1 MPLSTNPDP
10 PAAIDDLTLQ
20 LASWAARTHQADLP
34 PDVTHQVRRSLV
46 DYLGAAIV
54 GARAEPT
61 VIVRE
66 YAASHD
72 TSSASTVI
80 ATDVRLSPPNA
91 ALVNGTAA
99 HALELDDG
107 YTPGGGHP
115 GCTVVSAALA
125 MAEAIDANA
134 DQLIRSIALG
144 YEVACRLGGATHPSQ
159 WRRGFH
165 NTPLFGAFGAATA
178 VGALLDL
185 DTTGFGNAYGLAGSH
200 AGGLL
205 SYHDQG
211 SDVKRYHAGKAAR
224 DGVVSAE
231 LAARGLTAPT
241 NVIEGAHGYMNAFA
255 GGEFDRDHLVA
266 DLGSTWRMTRTYN
279 KPHACCRHVHAAVDA
294 ALAIR
299 RRENLDPAD
308 IDAIRVETFTI
319 AASYGNKD
327 IRNALDAQMS
337 LPYSVSAALVH
348 GEVGLRQFEPQARAD
363 DTLGALVQLTEIVIA
378 DDLDHDYPAKR
389 PARVVITANGSEFV
403 EEVPQPYG
411 EPDNPMSDDDLD
423 VKFRR
428 LVTPILGS
436 ERTDAIA
443 AASWALDDVETLL
456 GLLGDPTRG

>member
-1 MPLSTNPDP
+1 MSTNPDP
-10 PAAIDDLTLQ
+10 LVADDDLTLQ
-20 LASWAARTHQADLP
+20 LASFAASTQMADLP
-34 PDVTHQVRRSLV
+34 ADVTHQVRRSLI

-54 GARAEPT
+54 GAAAEPT
-61 VIVRE
+61 IIVRE

-72 TSSASTVI
+72 TSRTSTVI
-80 ATDVRLSPPNA
+80 ADAVRLSPPNA
-91 ALVNGTAA
+91 ALVNGTGA

-125 MAEAIDANA
+125 VAEATDADA

-165 NTPLFGAFGAATA
+165 NTPLFGTFGAATA

-185 DTTGFGNAYGLAGSH
+185 DTSGFGNAYGLAGSH

-255 GGEFDRDHLVA
+255 GGDFDRDHLVS
-266 DLGSTWRMTRTYN
+266 DLGTTWRMTRTYN

-299 RRENLDPAD
+299 QRENLDPAE
-308 IDAIRVETFTI
+308 IEAITVETFTI

-327 IRNALDAQMS
+327 IHNALDAQMS

-348 GEVGLRQFEPQARAD
+348 GEVGLRQFEAD
-363 DTLGALVQLTEIVIA
+363 TRSDDLLRSLVQLTEIETA
-378 DDLDHDYPAKR
+378 EDLDNDYPAKR
-389 PARVVITANGSEFV
+389 PARVFITANGREFSEAV
-403 EEVPQPYG
+403 AQPYG

-423 VKFRR
+423 AKFRR
-428 LVTPILGS
+428 LVTPILGTQ
-436 ERTDAIA
+436 RTDAIA
-443 AASWALDDVETLL
+443 AASWALDDVATLL
-456 GLLGDPTRG
+456 GLIGDPAHA